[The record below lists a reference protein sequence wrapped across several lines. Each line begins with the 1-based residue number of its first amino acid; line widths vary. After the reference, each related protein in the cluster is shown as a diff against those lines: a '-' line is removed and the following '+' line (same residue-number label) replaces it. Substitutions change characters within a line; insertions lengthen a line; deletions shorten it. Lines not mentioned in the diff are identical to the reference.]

1 MTNST
6 STYRTLLYRLGRRA
20 DDESGFTLIELLVTM
35 LVAALLAVVVIF
47 ALGGFTGQAQGSNA
61 ESMAQVVKTTAIAR
75 GTFYDGGLFASSVS
89 GPITAASL
97 QADQAGIDLTATD
110 PVHLASFTP
119 VLSDGVTACTAA
131 NASTCVGFNLTVNA
145 ADGTFTDTY
154 SIKYNGTA
162 YTYPDSVKGVAGTW

>member
-6 STYRTLLYRLGRRA
+6 STYKTLLNQLGRRA
-20 DDESGFTLIELLVTM
+20 DEESGFTLIELLVTM

-75 GTFYDGGLFASSVS
+75 ATYYDGGLFASAG
-89 GPITAASL
+89 GPITAANL
-97 QADQAGIDLTATD
+97 QSDQAGIDLTATD
-110 PVHLASFTP
+110 PVYLASFTP

-145 ADGTFTDTY
+145 ADGSFTDTY

>member
-6 STYRTLLYRLGRRA
+6 STQKTLLNQLGRRA

-61 ESMAQVVKTTAIAR
+61 QSMAQVVKTTAIAR
-75 GTFYDGGLFASSVS
+75 GTFYDGGLFANSTS
-89 GPITAASL
+89 GAITAAQLSS
-97 QADQAGIDLTATD
+97 DQAGIDLTTTD
-110 PVHLASFTP
+110 PVYLASFTP
-119 VLSDGVTACTAA
+119 VLANGSTVCTAA

-145 ADGTFTDTY
+145 ADGSFTDTY
-154 SIKYNGTA
+154 SIDYNGTA